1 MSTNWEWF
9 PDKDYPDFKHLQSI
23 DVQLATQPTVLV
35 IEATIIGMAA
45 LTLVHALLTSRK
57 LVCVWVAA
65 IVSGTMNDI
74 IFMVLP
80 FVDNFWHAQMTVMIT
95 PRLPLYIPCA
105 YAVFQY
111 VGVVAGCKFRG
122 NGLQMSCVAG
132 LLSALFYS
140 IYDLVGAKFLSWT
153 WHTTDAATLLR
164 WCGVPIGS
172 TMWTLV
178 HVTVFSF
185 ILHRT
190 VLNSKGGM
198 GDLIKGVVATS
209 LGCTPCMMV
218 MMAPFQMHQLRL
230 EIDWEAANPNSWV
243 KFDESQFPGRPD
255 SNAISLCI
263 ATLMLATKAKMEGKD
278 LTRARWGRMG
288 IEVVRVRLWD
298 RVLYAFIALYFVVL
312 AAVMQMGDPSAVK
325 ATGLHQTIGDCD
337 VKGWDLSGYER
348 RQYLCYK
355 PRHDEFEQHNQY
367 GNVNNLTFGKTQ
379 TAADGKTSFVIDH
392 RVSQGAC
399 AVESSYGIS
408 MAETCGWSKS
418 VVSDARDIYEFILSK
433 TKGDGSVQLDLGC
446 KPEEAEANA
455 GMTEALKSLSL
466 LAQEGSGV
474 DDANV
479 RKFLASCYDEHVG
492 AKRDVMLRMLE
503 E

>member
-1 MSTNWEWF
+1 
-9 PDKDYPDFKHLQSI
+9 
-23 DVQLATQPTVLV
+23 
-35 IEATIIGMAA
+35 
-45 LTLVHALLTSRK
+45 
-57 LVCVWVAA
+57 
-65 IVSGTMNDI
+65 
-74 IFMVLP
+74 
-80 FVDNFWHAQMTVMIT
+80 
-95 PRLPLYIPCA
+95 
-105 YAVFQY
+105 
-111 VGVVAGCKFRG
+111 
-122 NGLQMSCVAG
+122 
-132 LLSALFYS
+132 
-140 IYDLVGAKFLSWT
+140 
-153 WHTTDAATLLR
+153 
-164 WCGVPIGS
+164 
-172 TMWTLV
+172 MWTLV

-298 RVLYAFIALYFVVL
+298 RILCVCERTRAKRAHASEASACERSERMRAKRAHASEASSKKRLRASEAIVKKVLLASEAIVKKVLLLVPADRVLLRPVVPRRAKRARRRCCCCSHKKGAAAARRSWARAQTVLLLRDHGFLTLRSRSRRSPRYAFIALYFVVL

-348 RQYLCYK
+348 RQYVRAVRAKRAQRELVPGLART
-355 PRHDEFEQHNQY
+355 PRTS
-367 GNVNNLTFGKTQ
+367 L
-379 TAADGKTSFVIDH
+379 AAGEVAHVANT
-392 RVSQGAC
+392 
-399 AVESSYGIS
+399 
-408 MAETCGWSKS
+408 
-418 VVSDARDIYEFILSK
+418 
-433 TKGDGSVQLDLGC
+433 LGC
-446 KPEEAEANA
+446 SWAPQLTAPCC
-455 GMTEALKSLSL
+455 SLRS
-466 LAQEGSGV
+466 
-474 DDANV
+474 
-479 RKFLASCYDEHVG
+479 
-492 AKRDVMLRMLE
+492 
-503 E
+503 